1 MGLLDEVSYA
11 PSLLMM
17 NAFPATSAYRPDLPA
32 VSKQKFDRVKDFG
45 PRWNESGQAPTKT
58 SLKGYGW
65 LGLMPT
71 KDGGV
76 MSEYST
82 GDERGSFPQVNPLL
96 NRQEVDWLLGS
107 PQGRPAIP
115 SKARSIDDS
124 MFNKAQA
131 WAQMRRMQG
140 LDPFID

>member
-32 VSKQKFDRVKDFG
+32 VAQQKFDRVRDFG
-45 PRWNESGQAPTKT
+45 PRWNESVQAPTKT

-82 GDERGSFPQVNPLL
+82 GDDRGSYPLVNPLL

-107 PQGRPAIP
+107 PNERP
-115 SKARSIDDS
+115 KAGSIGASAYD
-124 MFNKAQA
+124 KANA
-131 WAQMRRMQG
+131 WAQMRRMQN